1 MKKLLSGK
9 WLWLTVLALCVA
21 VLFHLLIVPL
31 WVDHDTRRAELGPAP
46 ARLPAEYTREQA
58 IADGCIVKDIESI
71 VAGKDR
77 WNWFR
82 FKTVLRIPSAIR
94 IYSDSLGEYF
104 ITDLAYDGREYVLY
118 YHGGDTCS
126 ARYLKYSKAINPYGT
141 GYEAHDQYYLSTAA
155 DGTWNEYINSLL
167 SASGDMPDYTAY
179 LLFMEKSLP

>member
-1 MKKLLSGK
+1 MKKLLSSK
-9 WLWLTVLALCVA
+9 WLWLSAVVLCVA
-21 VLFHLLIVPL
+21 ILIHLLVVPL
-31 WVDHDTRRAELGPAP
+31 LVDHDGLR
-46 ARLPAEYTREQA
+46 ARLGKALGELTEEYTPEQA
-58 IADGCIVKDIESI
+58 AADDCLVEHNLRVI
-71 VAGKDR
+71 AGKQK

-104 ITDLAYDGREYVLY
+104 ITDLAYNGREYVLY